1 MALASKT
8 QEKPDRITDNPRRD
22 IIAGA
27 SAVGLFFVGF
37 AGWAGVTPLDAAV
50 VASGSVIV
58 SGNRQAVQH
67 RDGGTIRELLVAE
80 GDIVEEGQILVRL
93 DSSELRAQLMS
104 LGARRVELEAQKAR
118 LLAEDTISR
127 GALPEPAR
135 WASLPADER
144 IAAQAVLERQTAELS
159 ARRGARGSR
168 IDLLRQEIAEMEA
181 RLPGQAREIDSLLE
195 QIRLLEEEI
204 AGLNVLLE
212 KKLAPVERVRG
223 LERQRADL
231 IGRIGRVESESAQ
244 TREGMR
250 RAEGEISSLNADNRA
265 SRAEELR
272 IVESELS
279 EIVPRHDALA
289 GQVERTEIRAP
300 AAGEVVAL
308 AVFTV
313 GGVIQPGQ
321 QVMDIVPTGR
331 ALVVEAAV
339 TPDQGDDV
347 LIGSAAKVRLSGLH
361 HRASDTLEGKITR
374 MSADRMIDEQ
384 TGMSYFRVEVA
395 VDAQELAEF
404 AEGSNSMGIMLRPG
418 IPAEVVI
425 PTRKRTALQYVIE
438 PLHQSLW
445 RSFREG

>member
-1 MALASKT
+1 M
-8 QEKPDRITDNPRRD
+8 
-22 IIAGA
+22 
-27 SAVGLFFVGF
+27 
-37 AGWAGVTPLDAAV
+37 
-50 VASGSVIV
+50 
-58 SGNRQAVQH
+58 
-67 RDGGTIRELLVAE
+67 
-80 GDIVEEGQILVRL
+80 
-93 DSSELRAQLMS
+93 
-104 LGARRVELEAQKAR
+104 
-118 LLAEDTISR
+118 
-127 GALPEPAR
+127 
-135 WASLPADER
+135 
-144 IAAQAVLERQTAELS
+144 
-159 ARRGARGSR
+159 
-168 IDLLRQEIAEMEA
+168 
-181 RLPGQAREIDSLLE
+181 
-195 QIRLLEEEI
+195 
-204 AGLNVLLE
+204 LLE

>member
-1 MALASKT
+1 MVPVNNKNKDS
-8 QEKPDRITDNPRRD
+8 DRISDNPRRD

-27 SAVGLFFVGF
+27 SAVGLFFFGF
-37 AGWAGVTPLDAAV
+37 AGWASVTPLDAAV

-67 RDGGTIRELLVAE
+67 RDGGTIRELLVSE
-80 GDIVEEGQILVRL
+80 GDIVEEGQILIRL

-118 LLAEDTISR
+118 LLIEESAS
-127 GALPEPAR
+127 GKLVEPVR
-135 WASLPADER
+135 WAGLPAQER
-144 IAAQAVLERQTAELS
+144 SAAQAVLERQKAELS
-159 ARRGARGSR
+159 ARLGAKGSR
-168 IDLLRQEIAEMEA
+168 ISLLRQEIAEMEA
-181 RLPGQAREIDSLLE
+181 RLPGQSREIASLEE
-195 QIRLLEEEI
+195 QIRLLDEEI
-204 AGLNVLLE
+204 AGLNILLE
-212 KKLAPVERVRG
+212 KKLAPIERIRG

-231 IGRIGRVESESAQ
+231 FGRIGRIESEAAQ
-244 TREGMR
+244 TREGVR
-250 RAEGEISSLNADNRA
+250 RAEGEISSLMADNRA

-272 IVESELS
+272 LVESELA
-279 EIVPRHDALA
+279 EIIPRHEALA

-308 AVFTV
+308 SVFTV
-313 GGVIQPGQ
+313 GGVIQPGE

-339 TPDQGDDV
+339 SPAQGDDV

-374 MSADRMIDEQ
+374 MSADRMIDAQ
-384 TGMSYFRVEVA
+384 SGMSYFRVEVA
-395 VDAQELAEF
+395 VDAQQLAEF

-445 RSFREG
+445 RSFREA